1 MTHLYPLI
9 DNPVNPYRD
18 NVQGK
23 ANEPIT
29 VAGLL
34 DRAKQT
40 LGSSYEGGKPDW
52 TLEEIYNRLEVNAP
66 RIAIIGGSSDH
77 PAHIMDYQTSSR
89 AAIRI
94 WQNGGVPFYF
104 STPVMCDGTAQS
116 NQGMSYSLQSRN
128 AVAQM
133 VVNQL
138 EAHSY
143 HGAFVIQGCD
153 KQPLGVVS
161 ALAHVDRVRR
171 SRGEAPFFATF
182 APAHVL
188 EGGSIPDDVIAELE
202 ELAKKAEAEGAADV
216 AADLRDTMAYILQC
230 SSNTAFQGVFERAY
244 ERGILTK
251 EQHKYFEMRLAVATC
266 DGQGGVCAF
275 NGTGNSSR
283 HLVAGLGL
291 VHPAVELLTDPPTQ
305 RQINSVL
312 DSFATMINEEK
323 YGVSN
328 IVAANI
334 RNAVRIHSASG
345 GSTNLMMH
353 IVAGMLYGGYKF
365 SLWDLDRIHHEHPI
379 PDLFDYSLTEG
390 RDIYSLAMQCCSGTS
405 RGMETLFYELL
416 EHGVPMDQ
424 GAPTVAA
431 RTWRERLAI
440 TRSLQALNVKE
451 NPVIL
456 SAEAPRRAFSGVDVL
471 QGNFF
476 ESAVV
481 KISGMPTPQLDQF
494 DDKLAFVL
502 YFENEDDANRSLLD
516 SNLLND
522 IKNNKLF
529 DHNLLLETLKY
540 NNRAEWELLKEEKYE
555 KLFDEMAEKGIL
567 KISVV
572 IAGQGPVAFGMPE
585 MFTPMQHINANR
597 VMKKLATIISDGRY
611 SGVTYGAA
619 IGHMTPE
626 GYEGGG
632 IGFLQTGDVVHLQLR
647 GRRIDFVDKSRLFA
661 GEVVHSFTESL
672 KADRQSLAEE
682 RKQRMKA
689 RQKLVAASNRMY
701 GHTDAAN
708 GVVPLAVAEDAVL
721 DYETDVLLQ
730 EAGTVAN

>member
-1 MTHLYPLI
+1 MKHLYPLI

-34 DRAKQT
+34 DRAKLT

-77 PAHIMDYQTSSR
+77 PAHIMDYQTSAR

-171 SRGEAPFFATF
+171 DRGEAPFFATF

-202 ELAKKAEAEGAADV
+202 ELAKKAEAEGASDV
-216 AADLRDTMAYILQC
+216 AIDLRDTMAYILQC

-244 ERGILTK
+244 ERGIITK

-283 HLVAGLGL
+283 HLVAGMGL

-305 RQINSVL
+305 RQINAVL

-334 RNAVRIHSASG
+334 KNAIRIHSASG

-353 IVAGMLYGGYKF
+353 IVAGMLYAGYKF

-405 RGMETLFYELL
+405 RGMETLFYELI
-416 EHGVPMDQ
+416 ENGVPMDQ
-424 GAPTVAA
+424 DAPTVAA

-440 TRSLQALNVKE
+440 TQSLKAVSVKE

-456 SAEAPRRAFSGVDVL
+456 STPRRTFSGVDVL

-502 YFENEDDANRSLLD
+502 YFENEDDANKSLLD
-516 SNLLND
+516 SNLLNS
-522 IKNNKLF
+522 IKEKKLF

-540 NNRAEWELLKEEKYE
+540 NNKEEWELLKEETYE

-626 GYEGGG
+626 AYEDGG

-647 GRRIDFVDKSRLFA
+647 GRRIDFVDRAQLFA
-661 GEVVHSFTESL
+661 GNVVHLFSDSVKE
-672 KADRQSLAEE
+672 DRRTLAEE
-682 RKQRMKA
+682 RKMRMKA

-708 GVVPLAVAEDAVL
+708 GVVPLAVVEDAVL
-721 DYETDVLLQ
+721 DYEKDIIMHEKSTISK
-730 EAGTVAN
+730 

>member
-34 DRAKQT
+34 DRAKLT

-52 TLEEIYNRLEVNAP
+52 TLEEIYNRLEMNAP

-161 ALAHVDRVRR
+161 ALAHVDRVRC

-188 EGGSIPDDVIAELE
+188 EGGSIPDDVITELE
-202 ELAKKAEAEGAADV
+202 ELAKKAELEGASDV
-216 AADLRDTMAYILQC
+216 AIDLRDTMAYILQC

-244 ERGILTK
+244 ERGIITK

-283 HLVAGLGL
+283 HLVAGMGL

-305 RQINSVL
+305 RQINAVL

-334 RNAVRIHSASG
+334 KNAIRIHSASG

-353 IVAGMLYGGYKF
+353 IVAGMLYAGYKF

-416 EHGVPMDQ
+416 ENGVPMDQ
-424 GAPTVAA
+424 DAPTVAA

-440 TRSLQALNVKE
+440 TQSLKAVSVKE

-456 SAEAPRRAFSGVDVL
+456 STPRRTFSGVDVL

-502 YFENEDDANRSLLD
+502 YFENEDDANKSLLD
-516 SNLLND
+516 SNLLNN
-522 IKNNKLF
+522 IKEKKLF

-540 NNRAEWELLKEEKYE
+540 NNKEEWELLKEETYE

-626 GYEGGG
+626 AYEDGG
-632 IGFLQTGDVVHLQLR
+632 IGFLQTGDIVHLQLR
-647 GRRIDFVDKSRLFA
+647 GRRIDFVDRAQLFA
-661 GEVVHSFTESL
+661 GNVIHLFSDSL
-672 KADRQSLAEE
+672 KEDRRPLAEE

-689 RQKLVAASNRMY
+689 RQKMVAASNRMY

-708 GVVPLAVAEDAVL
+708 GVVPLAVVEDAVL
-721 DYETDVLLQ
+721 DYEKDILIHEKSTISK
-730 EAGTVAN
+730 

>member
-1 MTHLYPLI
+1 MTHVYPLI
-9 DNPVNPYRD
+9 DNHVNPYRD

-34 DRAKQT
+34 DRSKLT

-52 TLEEIYNRLEVNAP
+52 TLEEIYMRLEKNAP

-77 PAHIMDYQTSSR
+77 PAHIMDYQTSAR

-171 SRGEAPFFATF
+171 DRGEAPFFATF

-188 EGGSIPDDVIAELE
+188 EGGSIPDDVMEELDV
-202 ELAKKAEAEGAADV
+202 LAKKAEEEGAADV
-216 AADLRDTMAYILQC
+216 ALDLRDTMAYILQC
-230 SSNTAFQGVFERAY
+230 TSNTAFQGVFERAY

-283 HLVAGLGL
+283 HLVAGMGL

-312 DSFATMINEEK
+312 DSFAGMINKEE
-323 YGVSN
+323 YGVAN
-328 IVAANI
+328 IVGTNI
-334 RNAVRIHSASG
+334 KNAIRIHSASG

-353 IVAGMLYGGYKF
+353 MVAGMLYAGYKF
-365 SLWDLDRIHHEHPI
+365 SLWDLDKIHHEHPI

-424 GAPTVAA
+424 DVPTVAA
-431 RTWRERLAI
+431 KTWRERLVI
-440 TRSLQALNVKE
+440 TRSLQAANVAKE
-451 NPVIL
+451 NQVIV
-456 SAEAPRRAFSGVDVL
+456 SAPRRSFSGVDVL
-471 QGNFF
+471 KGNFF

-481 KISGMPTPQLDQF
+481 KISGMPTPQLDLF

-502 YFENEDDANRSLLD
+502 YYENEDDANKSLLD
-516 SNLLND
+516 SALLSTIRDQRLFTHELLIASLTYNSNENEQAHQD
-522 IKNNKLF
+522 KSYDDLF
-529 DHNLLLETLKY
+529 DY
-540 NNRAEWELLKEEKYE
+540 
-555 KLFDEMAEKGIL
+555 MAEEGIL

-597 VMKKLATIISDGRY
+597 VMKKVATIISDGRY

-626 GYEGGG
+626 AYEDGG
-632 IGFLQTGDVVHLQLR
+632 IGLLQTGDVVHLQLR
-647 GRRIDFVDKSRLFA
+647 ARRIDFIQVDELLA
-661 GEVVHSFTESL
+661 GKIVHAFDEDLQQQRS
-672 KADRQSLAEE
+672 SLAAE
-682 RKQRMKA
+682 RKQRMKV
-689 RQKLVAASNRMY
+689 RQKMVAASNRMY

-708 GVVPLAVAEDAVL
+708 GVVPIAVVEDAIL
-721 DYETDVLLQ
+721 DYKTDIFL
-730 EAGTVAN
+730 AGQNTPVK

>member
-1 MTHLYPLI
+1 MLFPKI
-9 DNPVNPYRD
+9 EKGVNPYSE

-34 DRAKQT
+34 DRAKQI
-40 LGSSYEGGKPDW
+40 LGPLYEGGVPDW
-52 TLEEIYNRLEVNAP
+52 TLDAIYDRLENNAP
-66 RIAIIGGSSDH
+66 RIAIIGGSPDH
-77 PAHIMDYQTSSR
+77 PAHIMDYLTSSR

-133 VVNQL
+133 IVNQL

-161 ALAHVDRVRR
+161 GLAHLDRLRQ
-171 SRGEAPFFATF
+171 SRGDAPFFATF

-188 EGGSIPDDVIAELE
+188 QGGTIPEDVVIQLNKVYDKAIVMGHKDIAN
-202 ELAKKAEAEGAADV
+202 
-216 AADLRDTMAYILQC
+216 DLKDTMSYILQC
-230 SSNTAFQGVFERAY
+230 SSNTSFQGVFERAL
-244 ERGILTK
+244 ERNIITK
-251 EQHKYFEMRLAVATC
+251 EEHKYFEMRLAVATC
-266 DGQGGVCAF
+266 DTQGGICAF

-283 HLVAGLGL
+283 HVVAGLGL
-291 VHPAVELLTDPPTQ
+291 VHPAVELLTQPPNQ
-305 RQINSVL
+305 QQINETIDAL
-312 DSFATMINEEK
+312 ATIINKPEF
-323 YGVSN
+323 GVAE
-328 IVAANI
+328 IVHANI
-334 RNAVRIHSASG
+334 KNAIRIHSASG

-353 IVAGMLYGGYKF
+353 MVSAMIYAGYRF
-365 SLWDLDRIHHEHPI
+365 TLWDVEKIHKEHPI

-390 RDIYSLAMQCCSGTS
+390 RDIFALAMQCCSGNS

-416 EHGVPMDQ
+416 NNSVPMDED
-424 GAPTVAA
+424 ALTV
-431 RTWRERLAI
+431 TGTSWRSRI
-440 TRSLQALNVKE
+440 QYSDALPSGNIKE

-456 SAEAPRRAFSGVDVL
+456 NRPRRSFSGVDVL
-471 QGNFF
+471 RGNFF

-481 KISGMPTPQLDQF
+481 KISGMPTPQLNQF

-502 YFENEDDANRSLLD
+502 YFENEDQANESLLD
-516 SNLLND
+516 SKLIEK
-522 IKNNKLF
+522 IKGKRHFEEKELIQ
-529 DHNLLLETLKY
+529 TLKY
-540 NNRAEWELLKEEKYE
+540 NAPERFEELKNTSYDE
-555 KLFDEMAEKGIL
+555 LFDVMAKEGIL
-567 KISVV
+567 KIAVI

-597 VMKKLATIISDGRY
+597 ILKRVCTIISDGRY

-626 GYEGGG
+626 SIQGGG
-632 IGFLQTGDVVHLQLR
+632 IGYLKTGDVLHLQLR
-647 GRRIDFVDKSRLFA
+647 NKRIDLINSNSLVNQNSLIYVEDLKQEENRQLLYQNRL
-661 GEVVHSFTESL
+661 SNI
-672 KADRQSLAEE
+672 
-682 RKQRMKA
+682 KQ
-689 RQKLVAASNRMY
+689 RQKLVAAVNRMV
-701 GHTDAAN
+701 GHTDASC
-708 GVVPLAVAEDAVL
+708 GVVPIQVFEEAELVYKDH
-721 DYETDVLLQ
+721 YSHQLLP
-730 EAGTVAN
+730 